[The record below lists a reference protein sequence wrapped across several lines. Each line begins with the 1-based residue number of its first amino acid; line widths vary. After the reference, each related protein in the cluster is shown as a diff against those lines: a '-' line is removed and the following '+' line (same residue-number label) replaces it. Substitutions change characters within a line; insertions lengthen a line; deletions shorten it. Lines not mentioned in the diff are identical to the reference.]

1 MNTRKGILGLLLM
14 AMLPLTAQT
23 TERGLKECIRMG
35 IERNLG
41 LKNARIAIEAGR
53 TTVSQARA
61 NLLPQV
67 NGTLQAGDYLKRPV
81 NVTTS
86 TLLGADFPDTPTWG
100 KVRSMPLTA
109 QGAIQ
114 VGVPLYNATIYAAI
128 NAAKVVESLNR
139 TAYEK
144 ARLDLAVQIA
154 HVYFMA
160 QATLENRYLLAENIE
175 RMDSLCRITEALYH
189 SGVVLEIDYTRVDI
203 NRKNLIAQRDQVVML
218 YGQQMNL
225 LRFLLNLDATEPI
238 DVVRMP
244 QDITKLPIGGLN
256 EQLPELQ
263 LIDQKLSL
271 LDKQIRQTQAGYLPS
286 VTLAGQVGYMG
297 FQERFGDFFKGSE
310 SNWFGN
316 AYVGLNVSIPLFD
329 ANKRKLQIRQYR
341 HEQEQTRNNRRL
353 QHAQLQE
360 QHNNAV
366 LQIAQ
371 TERMF
376 MTQRE
381 NLRQSTDV
389 YGVTEIKY
397 KEGVSSMTELLQDE
411 MRLREAQGNL
421 VSAHYQFNKSQVDLL
436 RLSGNLDEIINE

>member
-1 MNTRKGILGLLLM
+1 
-14 AMLPLTAQT
+14 
-23 TERGLKECIRMG
+23 
-35 IERNLG
+35 
-41 LKNARIAIEAGR
+41 
-53 TTVSQARA
+53 
-61 NLLPQV
+61 
-67 NGTLQAGDYLKRPV
+67 
-81 NVTTS
+81 
-86 TLLGADFPDTPTWG
+86 
-100 KVRSMPLTA
+100 
-109 QGAIQ
+109 
-114 VGVPLYNATIYAAI
+114 
-128 NAAKVVESLNR
+128 
-139 TAYEK
+139 
-144 ARLDLAVQIA
+144 
-154 HVYFMA
+154 
-160 QATLENRYLLAENIE
+160 
-175 RMDSLCRITEALYH
+175 
-189 SGVVLEIDYTRVDI
+189 
-203 NRKNLIAQRDQVVML
+203 ML

-225 LRFLLNLDATEPI
+225 MRFLLNLDATEPI
-238 DVVRMP
+238 DVARMP
-244 QDITKLPIGGLN
+244 RDITKLPIGGLN

-263 LIDQKLSL
+263 LAEQKLTL
-271 LDKQIRQTQAGYLPS
+271 LDKQIRQTRAGYLPS

-297 FQERFGDFFKGSE
+297 FQECFGDFFKGSE

-329 ANKRKLQIRQYR
+329 ANKRKLQIRQYC
-341 HEQEQTRNNRRL
+341 HEQEQARNSRQL

-360 QHNNAV
+360 QYDNAV